1 MLFRSVSWEDAVH
14 YYQRAIEM
22 NDHDEGGEFD
32 STMADPV
39 HLLLARQAE
48 MYKEGGHGLDK
59 DLQKA
64 GKNPVQKL

>member
-1 MLFRSVSWEDAVH
+1 
-14 YYQRAIEM
+14 M

-64 GKNPVQKL
+64 GKNAVQKSSISGIMYLEDKM